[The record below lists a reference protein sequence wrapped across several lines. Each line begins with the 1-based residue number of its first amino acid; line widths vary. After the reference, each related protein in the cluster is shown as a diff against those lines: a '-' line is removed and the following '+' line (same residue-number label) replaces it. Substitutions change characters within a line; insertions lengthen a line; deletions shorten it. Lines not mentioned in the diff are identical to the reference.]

1 MTFRTFF
8 TDTARREDGLTLI
21 EVVITALLVGL
32 IAVGTLTGFQALDRA
47 SADQR
52 FHDQA
57 VLLATQ
63 SQEQLRSDPANT
75 LNLLADEPLKNYQ
88 HSYTTKVDG
97 TLYTITQE
105 AHYINESKPGSDCLA
120 TAASES
126 SSKEDGDYLR
136 VTSTIAWPQLTAA
149 KRNPVSQSSIIT
161 PPDGSALE
169 VDATNGAYPES
180 ALSGVTAKVKYI
192 GVESTEVTPLEGTTG
207 TAGCIVFGGIPAT
220 STKVEITEMSGFVT
234 TSGAVKV
241 PVAEKT
247 IAPNITTHDPVVLNE
262 GGAITAKFTY
272 NNLPVAGSTFV
283 AFIEGGT
290 SPTTEYTVGAT
301 KFEYQSSGEHKYKA
315 LTEPYAT
322 TATTPMGSSYPK
334 GDLFPFPYNET
345 SQTHKSKW
353 QVFAGDC
360 KENNAHTI
368 DSAVADGEAVV
379 LPGQTTEVSVPMTD
393 LVLNVYTGTKST
405 PEALAKTFYKVKIT
419 NTECAKTSTPNNATA
434 TNLVH
439 EQSTTS
445 EGHLEHP
452 YQPFG
457 QEKLCL
463 YNSTEKHT
471 FTVEP
476 ELNTPTEH
484 FDTIY
489 LKEKINY
496 HSPVSNDE
504 VTVASNTTC

>member
-47 SADQR
+47 SADER
-52 FHDQA
+52 FHNQA

-75 LNLLADEPLKNYQ
+75 LNLLADEPLKFYQ

-105 AHYINESKPGSDCLA
+105 ATYFNESKPGSDCLA

-136 VTSTIAWPQLTAA
+136 VTSSITWPQLISA
-149 KRNPVSQSSIIT
+149 KRKPVSQSSIIT

-207 TAGCIVFGGIPAT
+207 AAGCIVFGGIPAT
-220 STKVEITEMSGFVT
+220 SAKVEITELSGFVT

-241 PVAEKT
+241 PIVEKT

-262 GGAITAKFTY
+262 GGAITAEFTY
-272 NNLPVAGSTFV
+272 GGKHVEGSTFV
-283 AFIEGGT
+283 AYNAEDT
-290 SPTTEYTVGAT
+290 NSSEYTVGAT
-301 KFEYQSSGEHKYKA
+301 KFEYQASGEHKYKA
-315 LTEPYAT
+315 LTETYAT

-334 GDLFPFPYNET
+334 GDLFPFPFNEA
-345 SQTHKSKW
+345 SQHKSKW

-368 DSAVADGEAVV
+368 DNAVADGEAVV
-379 LPGQTTEVSVPMTD
+379 LPGQTEKISVPMTD
-393 LVLNVYTGTKST
+393 LVLNVYTGTSST
-405 PEALAKTFYKVKIT
+405 PEALAKTLYKVKIT
-419 NTECAKTSTPNNATA
+419 DTECEKSSIPNNATA
-434 TNLVH
+434 ANLIH
-439 EQSTTS
+439 EQSTTN
-445 EGHLEHP
+445 EGHLEHA

-457 QEKLCL
+457 QEKVCL
-463 YNSTEKHT
+463 YNPTEKHT
-471 FTVEP
+471 FTLKP

-484 FDTIY
+484 IDTIY
-489 LKEKINY
+489 LKEKTTTY

-504 VTVASNTTC
+504 IIVASSTTC